1 MGAWLCL
8 LFYGTD
14 TLTGWRRF
22 RVPVH
27 LPFERDL
34 PLVPGLIIAY
44 LSIHAVFALA
54 PFALP
59 TRRPLRVLMGTLAVI
74 IGVASVGFLL
84 LPADLAFPPA
94 TGLGI
99 WERPFRLA
107 DRLNG
112 DHNLVPSLHVA
123 LSVTCLAAYAG
134 AASALGAWLLWGWA
148 ALIAVSTVLTHQHH
162 VLDAVTGF
170 ALGLAGHQL
179 MRARLT
185 GEVSSGREL
194 DRRRERA

>member
-1 MGAWLCL
+1 
-8 LFYGTD
+8 
-14 TLTGWRRF
+14 
-22 RVPVH
+22 
-27 LPFERDL
+27 
-34 PLVPGLIIAY
+34 VPGLIVAY
-44 LSIHAVFALA
+44 LSIHVVFALA

-59 TRRPLRVLMGTLAVI
+59 TRRKLRALMGTLAVV
-74 IGVASVGFLL
+74 IGVAAVGFLL

-123 LSVTCLAAYAG
+123 LSVTCLAAYARNASRVG
-134 AASALGAWLLWGWA
+134 AGLLWGWA
-148 ALIAVSTVLTHQHH
+148 GLIAISTVLTQQHH

-170 ALGLAGHQL
+170 ALGLAGHGL
-179 MRARLT
+179 MRAR
-185 GEVSSGREL
+185 EASGGAPRAAGPQPR
-194 DRRRERA
+194 DARRRAF